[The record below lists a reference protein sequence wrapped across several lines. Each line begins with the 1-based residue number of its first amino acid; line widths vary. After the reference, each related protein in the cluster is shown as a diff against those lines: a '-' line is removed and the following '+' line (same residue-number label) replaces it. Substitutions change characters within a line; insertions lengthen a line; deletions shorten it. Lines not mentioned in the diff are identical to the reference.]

1 MQSHQ
6 NSNDIYHRGWKINPK
21 VHMEPQKTVNAKA
34 MLSKKNNLEVSQY
47 MNLNYTTE
55 PHQ

>member
-34 MLSKKNNLEVSQY
+34 MLSKKKKKEVSQ
-47 MNLNYTTE
+47 
-55 PHQ
+55 